1 MTLRKFLFLIS
12 LLSIKLVSAQEKT
25 ITLEEI
31 WNGSFRTE
39 GLQSLH
45 PLKDGES
52 YSVLNFNKALRS
64 TSIDVYDYKASKY
77 LTTILSS
84 NNLNEV
90 SYFLDYTFSND
101 ESKILIAT
109 SEQPLYRHSKLGLY
123 YIYDVS
129 TKTLIQLSEEYVQ
142 EPSFSPDGSKVAYV
156 LKNNIYVKDLNKNV
170 TYQITNDG
178 KLNHVINGVTDWV
191 YEEEF
196 AFVRAFEWNSS
207 GDQIAYIK
215 FDETNV
221 PEFSM
226 DIYGE
231 DLYPFNSEFKYPK
244 AGEINAKVSLHV
256 FNLNTKKTKEIKVDN
271 KEQDF
276 YIPRIKWT
284 NANNLLTAQFLNR
297 QQNDLNLWLIDTKT
311 NNSSVLLNE
320 KDNAYIDIT
329 FNLTFLKDNSF
340 IWTSEKDG
348 FNHIYHYNVDGS
360 LNQQVTSGKWEVTA
374 YYGFSTKQKKIF
386 YQSTEEGSIN
396 RTVYSIGLNGK
407 NKKKLTSS
415 QGTNEASFSADYSFF
430 INTFSNV
437 TTPPQY
443 TLISSR
449 NAAVHRNIKD
459 NSFLKNKLSTYK
471 WSEKMFY
478 TTEINGYDLNY
489 WMIKPHNFDPSKS
502 YPLLMYQYSGPGS
515 QKVANQW
522 NDSNDYWHQY
532 LASKGYVIVCVDG
545 RGTGFKGAQFKKLT
559 QNQLGKFEV
568 EDQIEAARKFG
579 ELSYINASKIGI
591 WGWSYGGFMSSNAI
605 LKGNDVFKAAVAV
618 APVTSWRF
626 YDTIYTERYMD
637 TPQNNPSGYD
647 DNSPLSHVDKLKG
660 KYLLIH
666 GSADDNVHVQNTMR
680 MVEALIQANKQFE
693 WMIYPDKNH
702 GIYGGNTR
710 LHLYNKMTNFLND
723 NLKN

>member
-64 TSIDVYDYKASKY
+64 TSIDVYDYKTSKY

-215 FDETNV
+215 FDETIV

-348 FNHIYHYNVDGS
+348 FNHIYHYNIDGS

-459 NSFLKNKLSTYK
+459 NSFLKNKISTYK
-471 WSEKMFY
+471 WSVKTFS

-532 LASKGYVIVCVDG
+532 LASQGYVIVCVDG

-568 EDQIEAARKFG
+568 EDQVEAARKFG
-579 ELSYINASKIGI
+579 ELSYIDASKIGI

-605 LKGNDVFKAAVAV
+605 LKGSDVFKAAIAV

-647 DNSPLSHVDKLKG
+647 DNSPLSHVYKLKG

>member
-1 MTLRKFLFLIS
+1 MTLRKFFFFIT
-12 LLSIKLVSAQEKT
+12 LLSIKLVSSQEKT

-31 WNGSFRTE
+31 WNGSFRTK

-52 YSVLNFNKALRS
+52 YSVLNFNKASRS
-64 TSIDVYDYKASKY
+64 TSIDVYDYKTSKY
-77 LTTILSS
+77 LSTVLSS
-84 NNLNEV
+84 NNLNEI
-90 SYFLDYTFSND
+90 SYFLNYTFSAD
-101 ESKILIAT
+101 ESKILLAT
-109 SEQPLYRHSKLGLY
+109 SEQPVYRYSKLGLY
-123 YIYDVS
+123 YVYDVS
-129 TKTLIQLSEEYVQ
+129 TKTLSKLSEDYVQ

-156 LKNNIYVKDLNKNV
+156 LNNNIYIKNLNKNV
-170 TYQITNDG
+170 TYQVTDDG
-178 KLNHVINGVTDWV
+178 KLHHIINGVTDWV

-196 AFVRAFEWNSS
+196 AFVRAFEWNTS

-215 FDETNV
+215 FDESKV

-231 DLYPFNSEFKYPK
+231 DLYPFYSEFKYPK

-256 FNLNTKKTKEIKVDN
+256 YNLNTNQTKEIKVDI

-276 YIPRIKWT
+276 YIPRLKWT
-284 NANNLLTAQFLNR
+284 NSNNLLTAQFLNR
-297 QQNDLNLWLIDTKT
+297 QQNDLNLWLINTKT
-311 NNSSVLLNE
+311 NTTSVLLNE
-320 KDNAYIDIT
+320 KDNAYVDVT

-348 FNHIYHYNVDGS
+348 FNHIYHYNLDGS

-374 YYGFSTKQKKIF
+374 YYGFSPKQKKIF

-407 NKKKLTSS
+407 NKKKLTSR

-437 TTPPQY
+437 TTPTQY
-443 TLISSR
+443 SLISSK
-449 NAAVHRNIKD
+449 NATVLRNIKD
-459 NSFLKNKLSTYK
+459 NFSLKDKLSTYT
-471 WSEKMFY
+471 WSDKTFS
-478 TTEINGYDLNY
+478 TTKINGFDLNY
-489 WMIKPHNFDPSKS
+489 WMVKPHNFDPSKS

-559 QNQLGKFEV
+559 QNQLGK
-568 EDQIEAARKFG
+568 I
-579 ELSYINASKIGI
+579 
-591 WGWSYGGFMSSNAI
+591 
-605 LKGNDVFKAAVAV
+605 
-618 APVTSWRF
+618 
-626 YDTIYTERYMD
+626 
-637 TPQNNPSGYD
+637 
-647 DNSPLSHVDKLKG
+647 
-660 KYLLIH
+660 
-666 GSADDNVHVQNTMR
+666 
-680 MVEALIQANKQFE
+680 
-693 WMIYPDKNH
+693 
-702 GIYGGNTR
+702 
-710 LHLYNKMTNFLND
+710 
-723 NLKN
+723 

>member
-64 TSIDVYDYKASKY
+64 TSIDVYDYKTSKY

-215 FDETNV
+215 FDETIV

-231 DLYPFNSEFKYPK
+231 DLYPFYSEFKYPK

>member
-64 TSIDVYDYKASKY
+64 TSIDVYDYKTSKY

-215 FDETNV
+215 FDETIV

-348 FNHIYHYNVDGS
+348 FNHIYHYNIDGS

>member
-231 DLYPFNSEFKYPK
+231 DLYPFYSEFKYPK

-271 KEQDF
+271 KEQNF

-437 TTPPQY
+437 STPPQY

>member
-12 LLSIKLVSAQEKT
+12 FLSIKLVSAQEKT

-52 YSVLNFNKALRS
+52 YSVLNFNKASRS
-64 TSIDVYDYKASKY
+64 TSIDVYNYKTSKY

-109 SEQPLYRHSKLGLY
+109 SEQPVYRHSKLGLY

-129 TKTLIQLSEEYVQ
+129 TKALIQLSEDYVQ

-156 LKNNIYVKDLNKNV
+156 LKNNIYIKDLNKNV
-170 TYQITNDG
+170 TYQVTKDG

-221 PEFSM
+221 PKFSM

-231 DLYPFNSEFKYPK
+231 DLYPFYSEFKYPK

-256 FNLNTKKTKEIKVDN
+256 YNLNTNQTKEIKVDLN
-271 KEQDF
+271 EQDF

-284 NANNLLTAQFLNR
+284 NSNNLLTAQFLNR
-297 QQNDLNLWLIDTKT
+297 QQNDLNLWLINTKT
-311 NNSSVLLNE
+311 NTSSVLLNE
-320 KDNAYIDIT
+320 KDNAYVDVT

-348 FNHIYHYNVDGS
+348 FNHIYHYNLDGS
-360 LNQQVTSGKWEVTA
+360 VNQQVTSGKWEVTA
-374 YYGFSTKQKKIF
+374 YYGFNPKLKKIF

-407 NKKKLTSS
+407 NKKKLTSR

-437 TTPPQY
+437 TTPTQY
-443 TLISSR
+443 SLISSK
-449 NAAVHRNIKD
+449 NASVLRNIKD
-459 NSFLKNKLSTYK
+459 NSSLKDKLSTYI
-471 WSEKMFY
+471 WSEKTFS
-478 TTEINGYDLNY
+478 TRKINGYDLNY
-489 WMIKPHNFDPSKS
+489 WMVKPHNFDPSKS

-532 LASKGYVIVCVDG
+532 LASQGYVIVCVDG

-579 ELSYINASKIGI
+579 ELSYIDASKIGI

-605 LKGNDVFKAAVAV
+605 LKGNDIFKAAIAV

>member
-64 TSIDVYDYKASKY
+64 TSIDVYDYKTSKY

-215 FDETNV
+215 FDETIV

-437 TTPPQY
+437 STPPQY

>member
-215 FDETNV
+215 FDETIV

>member
-231 DLYPFNSEFKYPK
+231 DLYPFYSEFKYPK

>member
-231 DLYPFNSEFKYPK
+231 DLYPFYSEFKYPK

-271 KEQDF
+271 KEQNF

>member
-12 LLSIKLVSAQEKT
+12 FLSIKLVSAQEKT

-52 YSVLNFNKALRS
+52 YSVLNFNKASRS
-64 TSIDVYDYKASKY
+64 TSIDVYNYKTSKY

-109 SEQPLYRHSKLGLY
+109 SEQPVYRHSKLGLY

-129 TKTLIQLSEEYVQ
+129 TKALIQLSEDYVQ

-156 LKNNIYVKDLNKNV
+156 LKNNIYIKDLNKNV
-170 TYQITNDG
+170 TYQVTKDG

-221 PEFSM
+221 PKFSM

-231 DLYPFNSEFKYPK
+231 DLYPFYSEFKYPK

-256 FNLNTKKTKEIKVDN
+256 YNLNTNQTKEIKVDLN
-271 KEQDF
+271 EQDF

-284 NANNLLTAQFLNR
+284 NSNNLLTAQFLNR
-297 QQNDLNLWLIDTKT
+297 QQNDLNLWLINTKT
-311 NNSSVLLNE
+311 NTSSVLLNE
-320 KDNAYIDIT
+320 KDNAYVDVT

-348 FNHIYHYNVDGS
+348 FNHIYHYNLDGS
-360 LNQQVTSGKWEVTA
+360 VNQQVTSGKWEVTA
-374 YYGFSTKQKKIF
+374 YYGFNPKLKKIF

-407 NKKKLTSS
+407 NKKKLTSR

-437 TTPPQY
+437 TTPTQY
-443 TLISSR
+443 SLISSK
-449 NAAVHRNIKD
+449 NASVLRNIKD
-459 NSFLKNKLSTYK
+459 NSSLKDKLSTYI
-471 WSEKMFY
+471 WSEKTFS
-478 TTEINGYDLNY
+478 TRKINGYDLNY
-489 WMIKPHNFDPSKS
+489 WMVKPHNFDPSKS

-522 NDSNDYWHQY
+522 NDSNDYWHQF
-532 LASKGYVIVCVDG
+532 LASQGYVIVCVDG

-579 ELSYINASKIGI
+579 ELSYIDASKIGI

-605 LKGNDVFKAAVAV
+605 LKGNDIFKAAIAV

>member
-1 MTLRKFLFLIS
+1 M
-12 LLSIKLVSAQEKT
+12 
-25 ITLEEI
+25 
-31 WNGSFRTE
+31 
-39 GLQSLH
+39 H

-52 YSVLNFNKALRS
+52 YSVLNFNKASRS
-64 TSIDVYDYKASKY
+64 TSIDVYDYKTSKY
-77 LTTILSS
+77 LSTVLSS
-84 NNLNEV
+84 NNLNEI
-90 SYFLDYTFSND
+90 SYFLNYTFSAD
-101 ESKILIAT
+101 ESKILLAT
-109 SEQPLYRHSKLGLY
+109 SEQPVYRYSKLGLY

-129 TKTLIQLSEEYVQ
+129 TKTLSKLSEDYVQ

-156 LKNNIYVKDLNKNV
+156 LNNNIYIKNLNKNV
-170 TYQITNDG
+170 TYQVTEDG
-178 KLNHVINGVTDWV
+178 KLHHIINGVTDWV

-196 AFVRAFEWNSS
+196 AFVRAFEWNTS

-215 FDETNV
+215 FDESNV

-256 FNLNTKKTKEIKVDN
+256 YNLNTNQTKEIKVDI

-284 NANNLLTAQFLNR
+284 NSSNLLTAQFLNR
-297 QQNDLNLWLIDTKT
+297 QQNDLNLWLINTKT
-311 NNSSVLLNE
+311 NTTSVLLNE
-320 KDNAYIDIT
+320 KDNAYVDVT

-348 FNHIYHYNVDGS
+348 FNHIYHYNLDGS

-374 YYGFSTKQKKIF
+374 YYGFSPKLKKIF

-407 NKKKLTSS
+407 NKKKLTSR

-437 TTPPQY
+437 TTPTQY
-443 TLISSR
+443 SLISSK
-449 NAAVHRNIKD
+449 NATVLRNIKD
-459 NSFLKNKLSTYK
+459 NSSLKDKLSTYT
-471 WSEKMFY
+471 WSDKTFS
-478 TTEINGYDLNY
+478 TTKINGYDLNY
-489 WMIKPHNFDPSKS
+489 WMVKPHNFDPSKS

-532 LASKGYVIVCVDG
+532 LASQGYVIVCVDG

-579 ELSYINASKIGI
+579 ELSYIDASKIGI

-605 LKGNDVFKAAVAV
+605 LKGNDVFKAAIAV

>member
-1 MTLRKFLFLIS
+1 
-12 LLSIKLVSAQEKT
+12 
-25 ITLEEI
+25 
-31 WNGSFRTE
+31 
-39 GLQSLH
+39 
-45 PLKDGES
+45 
-52 YSVLNFNKALRS
+52 
-64 TSIDVYDYKASKY
+64 
-77 LTTILSS
+77 
-84 NNLNEV
+84 
-90 SYFLDYTFSND
+90 
-101 ESKILIAT
+101 
-109 SEQPLYRHSKLGLY
+109 
-123 YIYDVS
+123 
-129 TKTLIQLSEEYVQ
+129 
-142 EPSFSPDGSKVAYV
+142 
-156 LKNNIYVKDLNKNV
+156 
-170 TYQITNDG
+170 
-178 KLNHVINGVTDWV
+178 
-191 YEEEF
+191 
-196 AFVRAFEWNSS
+196 
-207 GDQIAYIK
+207 
-215 FDETNV
+215 
-221 PEFSM
+221 M

-256 FNLNTKKTKEIKVDN
+256 YNLNTNQTKEIKVDL

-284 NANNLLTAQFLNR
+284 NSNNLLTAQFLNR
-297 QQNDLNLWLIDTKT
+297 QQNDLNLWLINTKT
-311 NNSSVLLNE
+311 NTTSVLLNE
-320 KDNAYIDIT
+320 KDNAYVDVT

-348 FNHIYHYNVDGS
+348 FNHVYHYNLDGS

-374 YYGFSTKQKKIF
+374 YYGYSPKQKKIF

-407 NKKKLTSS
+407 NKKKLTSR

-437 TTPPQY
+437 TTPTQY
-443 TLISSR
+443 SLISSR
-449 NAAVHRNIKD
+449 NATVLRIIKD
-459 NSFLKNKLSTYK
+459 NFSLKDKLSTYT
-471 WSEKMFY
+471 WSDKTFS
-478 TTEINGYDLNY
+478 TTKINGFDLNY
-489 WMIKPHNFDPSKS
+489 WMVKPHNFDPSKS

-532 LASKGYVIVCVDG
+532 LASQGYVIVCVDG

-579 ELSYINASKIGI
+579 ELSYIDASKIGI

-605 LKGNDVFKAAVAV
+605 LKGNDVFKAAIAV

>member
-1 MTLRKFLFLIS
+1 MTLHKFLFFIT

-31 WNGSFRTE
+31 WDGSFRTE

-52 YSVLNFNKALRS
+52 YSVLNFNKASRS
-64 TSIDVYDYKASKY
+64 TSIDVYDYKTSKY
-77 LTTILSS
+77 LLTVLSS
-84 NNLNEV
+84 NNLNEI
-90 SYFLDYTFSND
+90 SYFLNYKFSAD
-101 ESKILIAT
+101 ESKILLAT
-109 SEQPLYRHSKLGLY
+109 SEQPVYRYSKLGLY
-123 YIYDVS
+123 YVYDVS
-129 TKTLIQLSEEYVQ
+129 TKTISKLSEDYVQ

-156 LKNNIYVKDLNKNV
+156 LNNNIYIKDLNKNV
-170 TYQITNDG
+170 TYQVTEDG
-178 KLNHVINGVTDWV
+178 KLHHIINGVTDWV

-196 AFVRAFEWNSS
+196 AFVRAFEWNTT

-215 FDETNV
+215 FDESNV

-231 DLYPFNSEFKYPK
+231 DLYPFYSEFKYPK

-256 FNLNTKKTKEIKVDN
+256 YNLNTNQTKEIKVDHR
-271 KEQDF
+271 EQDF

-284 NANNLLTAQFLNR
+284 NSNNLLTAQFLNR
-297 QQNDLNLWLIDTKT
+297 QQNDLNLWLINTKT
-311 NNSSVLLNE
+311 NTSSVLLNE
-320 KDNAYIDIT
+320 KDNAYVDVT

-348 FNHIYHYNVDGS
+348 FNHIYHYNLDGS

-374 YYGFSTKQKKIF
+374 YYGFNPKLKKIF

-407 NKKKLTSS
+407 NKKKLTSR

-437 TTPPQY
+437 TTPTQY
-443 TLISSR
+443 SLISSR
-449 NAAVHRNIKD
+449 NATVLRNIKD
-459 NSFLKNKLSTYK
+459 NSSLKDKLSTYT
-471 WSEKMFY
+471 WSEKTFS
-478 TTEINGYDLNY
+478 TTKINGYDLNY
-489 WMIKPHNFDPSKS
+489 WMVKPHNFDPSKS

-532 LASKGYVIVCVDG
+532 LASQGYVIVCVDG

-579 ELSYINASKIGI
+579 ELSYIDASKIGI
-591 WGWSYGGFMSSNAI
+591 WGWSYGGFMSSNSI
-605 LKGNDVFKAAVAV
+605 LKGNDVFKVAIAV

>member
-1 MTLRKFLFLIS
+1 MTLRKFLFFIT

-52 YSVLNFNKALRS
+52 YSVLNFNKASRS
-64 TSIDVYDYKASKY
+64 TSIDVYDYKTSKY
-77 LTTILSS
+77 LSTVLSS
-84 NNLNEV
+84 NNLNEI
-90 SYFLDYTFSND
+90 SYFLNYKFSAD
-101 ESKILIAT
+101 ESKILLAT
-109 SEQPLYRHSKLGLY
+109 SEQPVYRYSKLGLY
-123 YIYDVS
+123 YLYDVS
-129 TKTLIQLSEEYVQ
+129 TKTLSKLSEDYVQ

-156 LKNNIYVKDLNKNV
+156 LNNNIYIKDLNKNV
-170 TYQITNDG
+170 TYQVTEDG
-178 KLNHVINGVTDWV
+178 KLHHIINGVTDWV

-215 FDETNV
+215 FDESNV

-256 FNLNTKKTKEIKVDN
+256 YNLNTNQTKEIKVDHR
-271 KEQDF
+271 EQDF

-284 NANNLLTAQFLNR
+284 NSNNLLTAQFLNR
-297 QQNDLNLWLIDTKT
+297 QQNDLNLWLINTKT
-311 NNSSVLLNE
+311 NTSSVLLNE
-320 KDNAYIDIT
+320 KDNAYVDVT

-348 FNHIYHYNVDGS
+348 FNHIYHYNLDGS

-374 YYGFSTKQKKIF
+374 YYGFSPKLKKIF

-407 NKKKLTSS
+407 NKKKLTSR

-437 TTPPQY
+437 TTPTQY
-443 TLISSR
+443 SLISSK
-449 NAAVHRNIKD
+449 NATVLRNIKD
-459 NSFLKNKLSTYK
+459 NSSLKDKLSTYT
-471 WSEKMFY
+471 WSEKTFS
-478 TTEINGYDLNY
+478 TTKINGYDLNY
-489 WMIKPHNFDPSKS
+489 WMVKPHNFDPSKS

-532 LASKGYVIVCVDG
+532 LASQGYVIVCVDG

-579 ELSYINASKIGI
+579 ELSYIDASKIGI

-605 LKGNDVFKAAVAV
+605 LKGNDVFKAAIAV

-647 DNSPLSHVDKLKG
+647 DNSPLSHVYKLKG

>member
-52 YSVLNFNKALRS
+52 YSVLNFNKASRS
-64 TSIDVYDYKASKY
+64 TSIDVYNYKTSKY

-109 SEQPLYRHSKLGLY
+109 SEQPVYRHSKLGLY

-156 LKNNIYVKDLNKNV
+156 LKNNIYIKDLNKNV
-170 TYQITNDG
+170 TYQVTNDG

-231 DLYPFNSEFKYPK
+231 DLYPFYSEFKYPK

-348 FNHIYHYNVDGS
+348 FNHIYHYNIDGS

>member
-64 TSIDVYDYKASKY
+64 TSIDVYDYKTSKY

-215 FDETNV
+215 FDETIV

-231 DLYPFNSEFKYPK
+231 DLYPFYSEFKYPK

-271 KEQDF
+271 KEQNF